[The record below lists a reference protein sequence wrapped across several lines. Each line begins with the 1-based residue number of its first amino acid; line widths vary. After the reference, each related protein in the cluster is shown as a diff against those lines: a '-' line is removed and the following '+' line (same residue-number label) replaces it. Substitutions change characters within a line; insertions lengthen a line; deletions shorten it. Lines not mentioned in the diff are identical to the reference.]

1 MELQLFAAPQNY
13 PFPADSGSAREQTA
27 AGGHEHR
34 RLQEEQAVAG
44 GPLRPIGGRQ
54 EASFLIY
61 VPGFRVK

>member
-1 MELQLFAAPQNY
+1 MASQKMHHSL
-13 PFPADSGSAREQTA
+13 ADAGAAREQTA

-61 VPGFRVK
+61 VQIQQDYTYIL